1 MRIHYEKINSK
12 KIDKTKIKEDDY
24 YPQLY
29 INLFNNNR
37 EIQILIKYFKNLN
50 DNYNIEYD
58 YGKNDFSVA
67 IKKYNMYLSYKDE
80 NNEIIE
86 EEINI

>member
-1 MRIHYEKINSK
+1 VWS
-12 KIDKTKIKEDDY
+12 
-24 YPQLY
+24 LY
-29 INLFNNNR
+29 RLF
-37 EIQILIKYFKNLN
+37 ILKNLN